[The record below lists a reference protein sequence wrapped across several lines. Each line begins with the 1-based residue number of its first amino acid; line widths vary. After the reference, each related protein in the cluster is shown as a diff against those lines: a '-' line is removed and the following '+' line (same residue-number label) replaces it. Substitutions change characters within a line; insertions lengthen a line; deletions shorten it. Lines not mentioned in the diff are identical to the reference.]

1 MLTYTGLSKEEDS
14 LSRRNAREFT
24 TPGEKLGVIEEF
36 MPGPGTY
43 TEEGNIRSTTVGYTI
58 TDTYNKL
65 VSIYPQKKRP
75 IFPRRGSIV
84 VGEVVS
90 TQDKT
95 ASIRIL
101 SVDNQTVPGQFT
113 GIIHISTASSE
124 YIRTI
129 QEAFKAG
136 DIIRAKVIS
145 NGNMV
150 IHLSTLGRNLGV
162 FQAFCSRCGSELD
175 RRGKIMGCST
185 CMNREERKIA
195 LDYGKEEGG
204 KE

>member
-1 MLTYTGLSKEEDS
+1 
-14 LSRRNAREFT
+14 LSRKDTREFK

-36 MPGPGTY
+36 MPGPGTF
-43 TEEGNIRSTTVGYTI
+43 TEGGDIRSTTVGYTI

-65 VSIYPQKKRP
+65 VSIYPQKRGP
-75 IFPRRGSIV
+75 IFPRKGSIV

-101 SVDNQTVPGQFT
+101 SVDNKPVPGQFA
-113 GIIHISTASSE
+113 GIIHISTASSD
-124 YIRTI
+124 YIRTM
-129 QEAFKAG
+129 QEAFKPA
-136 DIIRAKVIS
+136 DIVRAKVVS
-145 NGNMV
+145 NRNMV

-162 FQAFCSRCGSELD
+162 LQAFCSRCGGKLD
-175 RRGKIMGCST
+175 RRGKIMGCPT

-195 LDYGKEEGG
+195 LDYGKDEEGN
-204 KE
+204 K